1 MSLRCGLVRRGAGAA
16 PLASGEAF
24 GLNRK
29 HMLPYPVVGLGKRM
43 IGATADAIG
52 CCLARLP
59 TAAKA
64 RGAFVLGWVLWRCEI
79 HRPLLFPALFPD
91 GAPAA
96 LRGRL
101 RAYFERRAMALFNL
115 AEALWGDT
123 RRVLVQVSVTGWPDI
138 LDLQRRGIP
147 VILLSAHFIDL
158 PVAVRALAERVPI
171 GLVARLFRHAALR
184 RPLVRLARRTGGKL
198 VDGCDAREICRRLK
212 HGETVVILADYPE
225 PAGSPAATDRIE
237 RLARATRAVVLPLS
251 CRRIDG
257 RLSLVV
263 GMPLG
268 RSELNDEALRM
279 LFAGWIAAAPIDYLW
294 PRVTGGRLP
303 VG

>member
-1 MSLRCGLVRRGAGAA
+1 MS
-16 PLASGEAF
+16 S
-24 GLNRK
+24 
-29 HMLPYPVVGLGKRM
+29 HPVAGLGKR
-43 IGATADAIG
+43 IIEGAVEASG
-52 CCLARLP
+52 RCLARLP
-59 TAAKA
+59 RAARA

-79 HRPLLFPALFPD
+79 HRPPPFPALFPD

-101 RAYFERRAMALFNL
+101 RAYFTQRAMALFNL
-115 AEALWGDT
+115 AEALWGDAG
-123 RRVLVQVSVTGWPDI
+123 RVLVQVSVTGWPDI
-138 LDLQRRGIP
+138 LALQRRGIP
-147 VILLSAHFIDL
+147 VILLGAHFINL

-184 RPLVRLARRTGGKL
+184 RPLARLASRTGGKL

-225 PAGSPAATDRIE
+225 PAGSPTATDRIE

-257 RLSLVV
+257 RLSLAV
-263 GMPLG
+263 GTPLPHDQMTDAAV
-268 RSELNDEALRM
+268 RALY
-279 LFAGWIAAAPIDYLW
+279 AEWITQAPMDYLW
-294 PRVTGGRLP
+294 PRAAGTAITIPPTADVNGRP
-303 VG
+303 QQRGMPARCGFW